1 VTERRHHAP
10 NEPVRTLYLAKES
23 GKGQLETTRDDFQI
37 AGGDVSFSVLH
48 IRQITSIQPEFL
60 CNLNLRPAALLSE
73 LSQSP
78 PNPDA
83 DVIGHNLSS
92 WLEDSA
98 PQTGYKQHLA
108 RGCSGRGLAGRMGMG
123 SRGGLDAQCDALPAL
138 EPIPWTQGRKG
149 RIMLFGSGAV
159 PSEARYCKGA
169 KRDITAC

>member
-1 VTERRHHAP
+1 MTERRHHAP

-60 CNLNLRPAALLSE
+60 CHLNLRPAALLSE

-98 PQTGYKQHLA
+98 PQSGYKQHRA
-108 RGCSGRGLAGRMGMG
+108 RGCFVRGLVDRRLRTAARL
-123 SRGGLDAQCDALPAL
+123 RTDRTGLCPTTL
-138 EPIPWTQGRKG
+138 ER
-149 RIMLFGSGAV
+149 F
-159 PSEARYCKGA
+159 YCGETPCYEK
-169 KRDITAC
+169 